1 MAQGDLWQRLADK
14 FDIIDILNILDKDV
28 EWLLR
33 YKLREEILARIEEF
47 ILYDDYSCRH

>member
-1 MAQGDLWQRLADK
+1 MSQGDLWQRLADK

-33 YKLREEILARIEEF
+33 YKLRDEILERIEEF
-47 ILYDDYSCRH
+47 VLYDDYNSRY